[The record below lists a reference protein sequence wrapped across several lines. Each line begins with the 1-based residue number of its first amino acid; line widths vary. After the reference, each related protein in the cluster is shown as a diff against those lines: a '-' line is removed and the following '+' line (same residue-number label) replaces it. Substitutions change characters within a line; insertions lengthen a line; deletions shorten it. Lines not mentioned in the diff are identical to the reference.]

1 MEKWGITQPRTP
13 LKASPGKDASLAF
26 TQINIFLQTNNM
38 KKAMSVFYMTKEEVL
53 DLIEDEYVRSKS
65 YDLNFYY
72 HWRHKYD
79 YYKNHYIKQI
89 KYPNTLNISRIK
101 FENNKVFYIET
112 KSCELPK
119 LVDDEETIENL
130 HQDTR
135 KASDKKGSITRIGQS
150 EFRAMI
156 FKQYGSRCVVTGTST
171 AAVLQAA
178 HIYPYRGNH
187 SHQPWNG
194 LLLRSVVTDL
204 AGGAP

>member
-1 MEKWGITQPRTP
+1 M
-13 LKASPGKDASLAF
+13 
-26 TQINIFLQTNNM
+26 N
-38 KKAMSVFYMTKEEVL
+38 VFYITKHKL
-53 DLIEDEYVRSKS
+53 MKLRNDKYLNALSISKI
-65 YDLNFYY
+65 
-72 HWRHKYD
+72 H
-79 YYKNHYIKQI
+79 
-89 KYPNTLNISRIK
+89 TK

-156 FKQYGSRCVVTGTST
+156 FKQYSSRCVVTGTST

-194 LLLRSVVTDL
+194 LLLRSDIHALFDSHELTLVQVGELWKVRVNTEITDRCYL
-204 AGGAP
+204 QLDGKTIKLLKSIDTDKLFDVLNYHNGQCEWLSRLKFA